1 MSSNSLIDRSWLF
14 FTLNITCQ
22 SFLRMPLSPGLFTR
36 IPLQILLIV
45 PFVIQTVGAVTI
57 VVYLSYRNGQKAV
70 NDVATQLRNDTS
82 DRIKQNLTYLLAI
95 PFQSFETYDAAL
107 SQNRIDLN
115 NGRDVEKFLWR
126 QLPAFPHVAA
136 TVFVTAAGEF
146 FGAERQDDGAIV
158 IRASEVENNHTV
170 TTYTA
175 SPEGERREITNAG
188 KPNFDPRKRPY
199 YNISVQQKKAVWG
212 TVYPHITGKALYIAA
227 AKPIYTKTG
236 DLLGVWMTN
245 LNLVMFGDFLS
256 KLKIGKTGQS
266 FILEHSGEMIATST
280 GEKPFQ
286 FYPDKVVQLPEQ
298 RVERLKVVNS
308 SNTITQKASQAL
320 LEQFHSFQKIQASH
334 QLKLAVDGKNYFVQ
348 VDPFRDGK
356 GIDWLVVVTIP
367 EEDFMNQINA
377 NTQTTI
383 LLCLTTLILAI
394 LLGILTARRIIRPVE
409 RITTASQQI
418 ALGNLNQQ
426 VEVSSIV
433 ELGKLA
439 KVFNGMTRQLKDSL
453 DALHLAKVELEA
465 RVEQRTG
472 ELREEKEKSEQLL
485 LNILPAEIADRL
497 MRTNESPAEHF
508 EEATILFADIVGF
521 TSISARI
528 EPLQLVAGLNQ
539 IFSAFDRLTEKYGL
553 EKIKTIGDAYMV
565 VGGLPVYR
573 PDHTEAI
580 ANMALDMQAYMQDVE
595 NIFGE
600 SLQVRIGINTGP
612 VIAGVIGIKKFI
624 YDLWGDAVNVASR
637 MESHGKPGYIQVT
650 EATYHKLQNKYLLE
664 PRGTIEV
671 KGRGEMMTY
680 WLLGQ
685 QG

>member
-1 MSSNSLIDRSWLF
+1 MLGKSR
-14 FTLNITCQ
+14 
-22 SFLRMPLSPGLFTR
+22 RPLSIGLFR
-36 IPLQILLIV
+36 KIPLQIMLIV
-45 PFVIQTVGAVTI
+45 PFVVQTVGAVA
-57 VVYLSYRNGQKAV
+57 VVGYLSYRNGQKAV
-70 NDVATQLRNDTS
+70 NDVATQLRNDVS
-82 DRIKQNLTYLLAI
+82 DRIKQNLTYLVAI
-95 PFQSFETYDAAL
+95 PFQSFENYDAAL

-115 NGRDVEKFLWR
+115 NGRDVEKFLWG
-126 QLPAFPHVAA
+126 QLPAFPLVAA
-136 TVFVTAAGEF
+136 AAFVTPNQEF
-146 FGAERQDDGAIV
+146 FAGERQDDGTIV
-158 IRASEVENNHTV
+158 IRTSEVENNHTL

-175 SPEGERREITNAG
+175 SPEGERQEIINAG

-199 YNISVQQKKAVWG
+199 YKIPVQQKQAVWAKL
-212 TVYPHITGKALYIAA
+212 YPHITGKYLYIAA
-227 AKPIYTKTG
+227 GKPIYTKTG
-236 DLLGVWMTN
+236 DLQGVWMTS
-245 LNLVMFGDFLS
+245 LNMVMFGNFLS

-266 FILEHSGEMIATST
+266 FILERSGEMIATST

-286 FYPDKVVQLPEQ
+286 YYPDKVVQLPEQ
-298 RVERLKVVNS
+298 RIERLKVVDS
-308 SNTITQKASQAL
+308 SNAITQKASQAL
-320 LEQFHSFQKIQASH
+320 LEQFHDFQNIQASH
-334 QLKLAVDGKNYFVQ
+334 QLKFTVDGKNYFAQ
-348 VDPFRDGK
+348 VDPFRDSK

-367 EEDFMNQINA
+367 EADFMNQINA

-383 LLCLTTLILAI
+383 LLCLATLILAI
-394 LLGILTARRIIRPVE
+394 LLGILTARWIIRPVE
-409 RITTASQQI
+409 RITTASEAI
-418 ALGNLNQQ
+418 AGGNLNQQ

-439 KVFNGMTRQLKDSL
+439 NVFNGMTRQLKDSL
-453 DALHLAKVELEA
+453 DTIHLANEELEA

-472 ELREEKEKSEQLL
+472 ELRQEKERSEQLL

-528 EPLQLVAGLNQ
+528 EPMQLVAGLNQ
-539 IFSAFDRLTEKYGL
+539 IFSAFDQLTEKYGL

-565 VGGLPVYR
+565 VGGLPVSR
-573 PDHTEAI
+573 PDHSEAI

-595 NIFGE
+595 IIFGE
-600 SLQVRIGINTGP
+600 SLQIRIGINTGP

-650 EATYHKLQNKYLLE
+650 DATYLKLQNKYLLE

-680 WLLGQ
+680 WLLGRREEY
-685 QG
+685 

>member
-1 MSSNSLIDRSWLF
+1 M
-14 FTLNITCQ
+14 
-22 SFLRMPLSPGLFTR
+22 M
-36 IPLQILLIV
+36 LIV
-45 PFVIQTVGAVTI
+45 PFVFQTVGAVA
-57 VVYLSYRNGQKAV
+57 VVGYLSYRNGQKAV
-70 NDVATQLRNDTS
+70 NDVATQLRHDMS
-82 DRIKQNLTYLLAI
+82 DRIKQNLTYLVAI
-95 PFQSFETYDAAL
+95 PFQSFESYDTAL
-107 SQNRIDLN
+107 RQNRIDLN
-115 NGRDVEKFLWR
+115 NGRDVEKFLWG
-126 QLPAFPHVAA
+126 QLPAFPLVAA
-136 TVFVTAAGEF
+136 AAFVTPNQEF
-146 FGAERQDDGAIV
+146 FAGERQDDGTIV
-158 IRASEVENNHTV
+158 IRASEVENNHTL
-170 TTYTA
+170 TTYTT
-175 SPEGERREITNAG
+175 SPEGERREIINAG
-188 KPNFDPRKRPY
+188 KPNFDPRQRPY
-199 YNISVQQKKAVWG
+199 YKIPVQQKQAVWAKL
-212 TVYPHITGKALYIAA
+212 YPHITGKYLYIAA
-227 AKPIYTKTG
+227 GKPIYTQTG
-236 DLLGVWMTN
+236 DFQGVWMTS

-256 KLKIGKTGQS
+256 NLKIGKTGQS
-266 FILEHSGEMIATST
+266 FILERSGEMLATST

-286 FYPDKVVQLPEQ
+286 YYPDKVVELPEQ

-308 SNTITQKASQAL
+308 SNAITQKASQAL
-320 LEQFHSFQKIQASH
+320 LKQFRDFQNIQASH
-334 QLKLAVDGKNYFVQ
+334 QLKFTVSGKNYFVQ

-367 EEDFMNQINA
+367 EADFMNQINA

-383 LLCLTTLILAI
+383 LLCLATLILAI

-409 RITTASQQI
+409 RLTTASEAI
-418 ALGNLNQQ
+418 AGGNLNQQ

-439 KVFNGMTRQLKDSL
+439 NVFNGMTRQLKDSL
-453 DALHLAKVELEA
+453 DTIHLANEELEA

-472 ELREEKEKSEQLL
+472 ELRQEKEKSEQLL

-528 EPLQLVAGLNQ
+528 EPMQLVAGLNQ
-539 IFSAFDRLTEKYGL
+539 IFSAFDQLTEKYGL

-565 VGGLPVYR
+565 VGGLPVSR
-573 PDHTEAI
+573 PDHSEAI

-595 NIFGE
+595 IIFGE
-600 SLQVRIGINTGP
+600 SLQIRIGINTGP

-650 EATYHKLQNKYLLE
+650 DATYLKLQNKYLLE

-680 WLLGQ
+680 WLLGRRE
-685 QG
+685 GILATSNREVNNC

>member
-1 MSSNSLIDRSWLF
+1 MLDMNVEEVTMLGKS
-14 FTLNITCQ
+14 
-22 SFLRMPLSPGLFTR
+22 RMPLSPRLFR
-36 IPLQILLIV
+36 KIPLQILLII
-45 PFVIQTVGAVTI
+45 PFVVQTVGAVAI
-57 VVYLSYRNGQKAV
+57 VGYLSYRNGQKAV
-70 NDVATQLRNDTS
+70 NDVATQLRNETS
-82 DRIKQNLTYLLAI
+82 DRIKQNLNHLVAI
-95 PFQSFETYDAAL
+95 PFQAFENYDAAL
-107 SQNRIDLN
+107 SQKRIDLN
-115 NGRDVEKFLWR
+115 NGRDIEKFLWR
-126 QLPAFPHVAA
+126 QLPVFPLVAA
-136 TVFVTAAGEF
+136 TAFVTPNQELFAG
-146 FGAERQDDGAIV
+146 ERQDDGTIV
-158 IRASEVENNHTV
+158 IRASEVENNYSL

-199 YNISVQQKKAVWG
+199 YTIPVQQKRAFWG
-212 TVYPHITGKALYIAA
+212 KVYPHITGKALYIAA
-227 AKPIYTKTG
+227 GKPIYTKTG
-236 DLLGVWMTN
+236 DLLGVWVTN

-266 FILEHSGEMIATST
+266 FILERSGEMIATST
-280 GEKPFQ
+280 KEKPFEY
-286 FYPDKVVQLPEQ
+286 YPEKVVQLPEQ

-308 SNTITQKASQAL
+308 SNVITQKASQAL
-320 LEQFHSFQKIQASH
+320 LKQFQDFQNIQTSY
-334 QLKLAVDGKNYFVQ
+334 QLKFAVDGKNYFVQ
-348 VDPFRDGK
+348 VDPFRDSK

-383 LLCLTTLILAI
+383 LLCLATLILAI

-409 RITTASQQI
+409 RLTTASEAI
-418 ALGNLNQQ
+418 ASGNLNQQ

-439 KVFNGMTRQLKDSL
+439 NVFNGMTRQLKDSL
-453 DALHLAKVELEA
+453 ENLHLANEELEA

-472 ELREEKEKSEQLL
+472 ELRQEKERSQQLL

-528 EPLQLVAGLNQ
+528 EPLQLVAGLNK
-539 IFSAFDRLTEKYGL
+539 IFSAFDRLTEKHGL

-565 VGGLPVYR
+565 VGGLPVSR
-573 PDHTEAI
+573 PDHCEAI
-580 ANMALDMQAYMQDVE
+580 ANMALDMQTYMQDVE

-600 SLQVRIGINTGP
+600 SLQIRIGINTGS

-664 PRGTIEV
+664 PRGTIDV
-671 KGRGEMMTY
+671 KGRGKMMTY
-680 WLLGQ
+680 WLLGLR
-685 QG
+685 G

>member
-1 MSSNSLIDRSWLF
+1 MLGKS
-14 FTLNITCQ
+14 
-22 SFLRMPLSPGLFTR
+22 RMPLSPGLFR
-36 IPLQILLIV
+36 KIPLQIMLIV
-45 PFVIQTVGAVTI
+45 PFVVQTVGAVA
-57 VVYLSYRNGQKAV
+57 VVGYLSYRNGQKAV
-70 NDVATQLRNDTS
+70 NDVATQLQNDIS
-82 DRIKQNLTYLLAI
+82 DRIKENLTYLVAI
-95 PFQSFETYDAAL
+95 PFQSFESYDATL

-136 TVFVTAAGEF
+136 TVFVTANQEL

-158 IRASEVENNHTV
+158 IRASDVENNHTL
-170 TTYTA
+170 TTYTT

-188 KPNFDPRKRPY
+188 KPNWDPRKRPY
-199 YNISVQQKKAVWG
+199 YKIPVQKKQAFWG
-212 TVYPHITGKALYIAA
+212 TVYPHITGEFLYIAA
-227 AKPIYTKTG
+227 GKPIYTKTG
-236 DLLGVWMTN
+236 DLQGVWMTS

-266 FILEHSGEMIATST
+266 FILERSGEMIATST
-280 GEKPFQ
+280 KEKPFQ
-286 FYPDKVVQLPEQ
+286 NYPEKVVQLPEQ

-308 SNTITQKASQAL
+308 SNAITQKASQAL
-320 LEQFHSFQKIQASH
+320 LEQFHDFQNIQASH
-334 QLKLAVDGKNYFVQ
+334 QLKFTVDGKNYFVQ
-348 VDPFRDGK
+348 VDPFRDSK

-367 EEDFMNQINA
+367 EADFMNQINA

-383 LLCLTTLILAI
+383 LLCLATLILAI
-394 LLGILTARRIIRPVE
+394 LLGILTARWIIRPVE
-409 RITTASQQI
+409 RLTTASEAI
-418 ALGNLNQQ
+418 AGGNLNQQ
-426 VEVSSIV
+426 VEVSSII

-439 KVFNGMTRQLKDSL
+439 NVFNGMTRQLKDSL
-453 DALHLAKVELEA
+453 DALHLANEELEA

-472 ELREEKEKSEQLL
+472 ELRQEKEKSEQLL

-497 MRTNESPAEHF
+497 MRTNKSPAEHF

-539 IFSAFDRLTEKYGL
+539 IFSAFDQLTEKYGL

-565 VGGLPVYR
+565 VGGLPASR
-573 PDHTEAI
+573 PDHCEAI

-595 NIFGE
+595 NIFEE
-600 SLQVRIGINTGP
+600 SLQIRIGINTGP

-650 EATYHKLQNKYLLE
+650 DATYLKLQNKYLLE

-680 WLLGQ
+680 WLLGRR
-685 QG
+685 G

>member
-1 MSSNSLIDRSWLF
+1 MLREVTMLV
-14 FTLNITCQ
+14 Q
-22 SFLRMPLSPGLFTR
+22 SRMPLSLGLFR
-36 IPLQILLIV
+36 KIPLQILLII
-45 PFVIQTVGAVTI
+45 PFVVQTVGAVAI
-57 VVYLSYRNGQKAV
+57 VGYLSYRNGQKAV
-70 NDVATQLRNDTS
+70 NDVATQLRNETS
-82 DRIKQNLTYLLAI
+82 DRIKQNLTDLVAI
-95 PFQSFETYDAAL
+95 PFQSFESYDAAL

-126 QLPAFPHVAA
+126 QLPAFPHIAA
-136 TVFVTAAGEF
+136 TTFVTVNQES

-158 IRASEVENNHTV
+158 IRTSEVENNHTM

-175 SPEGERREITNAG
+175 SPQGERREITNAG

-199 YNISVQQKKAVWG
+199 YKIPVQKKQAVWG

-227 AKPIYTKTG
+227 GKPIYTKTG
-236 DLLGVWMTN
+236 DLQGVWMTN

-266 FILEHSGEMIATST
+266 FILERSGEMIATST
-280 GEKPFQ
+280 GEKPLRY
-286 FYPDKVVQLPEQ
+286 YPDKVVQLPEQ
-298 RVERLKVVNS
+298 RVERLKVINS
-308 SNTITQKASQAL
+308 SNLITQKASQAM
-320 LEQFHSFQKIQASH
+320 LEKFQDFKNIQTSH
-334 QLKLAVDGKNYFVQ
+334 QLQFAVNNKNYFVQ
-348 VDPFRDGK
+348 VEPFRDSK

-367 EEDFMNQINA
+367 EADFMDQINA

-383 LLCLTTLILAI
+383 LLCLATLILAI
-394 LLGILTARRIIRPVE
+394 LLGILTSRRILRPVE
-409 RITTASQQI
+409 RLTTASEAI
-418 ALGNLNQQ
+418 ANGNLNQQ
-426 VEVSSIV
+426 VKVSYIV
-433 ELGKLA
+433 ELGNLA
-439 KVFNGMTRQLKDSL
+439 NVFNCMTKQLKDSL
-453 DALHLAKVELEA
+453 DALCLANEELEA

-472 ELREEKEKSEQLL
+472 ELRQEKEKSELLL
-485 LNILPAEIADRL
+485 LNILPAEIAYRL
-497 MRTNESPAEHF
+497 MIANESPAEHF

-539 IFSAFDRLTEKYGL
+539 IFSAFDRLTEKHGL

-565 VGGLPVYR
+565 VGGLPVPR
-573 PDHTEAI
+573 PDHCEAI
-580 ANMALDMQAYMQDVE
+580 ANMALDMQTYMQEMD

-650 EATYHKLQNKYLLE
+650 EATYHKLQHKYLLK

-671 KGRGEMMTY
+671 KGKGEMMTY
-680 WLLGQ
+680 WLMGR

>member
-1 MSSNSLIDRSWLF
+1 M
-14 FTLNITCQ
+14 
-22 SFLRMPLSPGLFTR
+22 
-36 IPLQILLIV
+36 LIV
-45 PFVIQTVGAVTI
+45 PFVVQTVGAVA
-57 VVYLSYRNGQKAV
+57 VVGYLSYRNGQKAV
-70 NDVATQLRNDTS
+70 NDVATQLQNDIS
-82 DRIKQNLTYLLAI
+82 NRIKENLTYLVAI
-95 PFQSFETYDAAL
+95 PFQSFESYNATL

-126 QLPAFPHVAA
+126 QLPTFPLVGA
-136 TVFVTAAGEF
+136 TAFVTANQES

-158 IRASEVENNHTV
+158 IRTSEEENNYTL

-199 YNISVQQKKAVWG
+199 YKIPVQQKKAVWG

-227 AKPIYTKTG
+227 GKPIYTKTG
-236 DLLGVWMTN
+236 YLQGVWITN
-245 LNLVMFGDFLS
+245 LNLVMFGNFLS

-266 FILEHSGEMIATST
+266 FILERSGEMIATST

-286 FYPDKVVQLPEQ
+286 YYPDKVVQLPEQ
-298 RVERLKVVNS
+298 RVERLKVVDS
-308 SNTITQKASQAL
+308 SNAITQKTSQAML
-320 LEQFHSFQKIQASH
+320 SQFHNFQNIQASH
-334 QLKLAVDGKNYFVQ
+334 QLKFAVDGKNYFVQ

-367 EEDFMNQINA
+367 EADFMNQINA

-383 LLCLTTLILAI
+383 LLCLATLILAI
-394 LLGILTARRIIRPVE
+394 LLGILTARWIIRPLE
-409 RITTASQQI
+409 RITTASEAI
-418 ALGNLNQQ
+418 AKGNLNQQ

-439 KVFNGMTRQLKDSL
+439 NVFNGMTRQLKDSL
-453 DALHLAKVELEA
+453 DALYLANEELEA

-472 ELREEKEKSEQLL
+472 ELRQEKERSEQLL

-521 TSISARI
+521 TNISARI

-539 IFSAFDRLTEKYGL
+539 IFSAFDRLTEKHGL

-565 VGGLPVYR
+565 VGGLPVSR
-573 PDHTEAI
+573 PDHCEAI
-580 ANMALDMQAYMQDVE
+580 ANMALDMQAYMQEVE

-612 VIAGVIGIKKFI
+612 VIAGVIGLKKFI

-650 EATYHKLQNKYLLE
+650 NATYLKLQNKYLLE

-680 WLLGQ
+680 WLLARRG
-685 QG
+685 GILATSTREVNNC

>member
-1 MSSNSLIDRSWLF
+1 MSGEVTMLGKS
-14 FTLNITCQ
+14 
-22 SFLRMPLSPGLFTR
+22 RMPLSPGLFR
-36 IPLQILLIV
+36 KIPLQIMLII
-45 PFVIQTVGAVTI
+45 PFVVQTVGAVA
-57 VVYLSYRNGQKAV
+57 VVGYLSYRNGQKAV
-70 NDVATQLRNDTS
+70 NDVATQLRNETS
-82 DRIKQNLTYLLAI
+82 DRIKQNLTYLVAI
-95 PFQSFETYDAAL
+95 PFQCFESYDATL

-115 NGRDVEKFLWR
+115 NGRDVEKYLWR
-126 QLPAFPHVAA
+126 QLPAFPLVAA
-136 TVFVTAAGEF
+136 TAFVTANQEF
-146 FGAERQDDGAIV
+146 FAAERQDDGVLV
-158 IRASEVENNHTV
+158 IRASEVENNHTL
-170 TTYTA
+170 TTYTT

-188 KPNFDPRKRPY
+188 KPNWDPRKRPY
-199 YNISVQQKKAVWG
+199 YKIPVQKKRAFWG
-212 TVYPHITGKALYIAA
+212 TVYPHITGEFLYIAA
-227 AKPIYTKTG
+227 GKPIYAKTG
-236 DLLGVWMTN
+236 DLQGVWMTS

-266 FILEHSGEMIATST
+266 FILERSGKMIATST
-280 GEKPFQ
+280 KEKPFQ
-286 FYPDKVVQLPEQ
+286 NYPEKVVQLPEQ
-298 RVERLKVVNS
+298 RVERLTVVNS
-308 SNTITQKASQAL
+308 SNAITQKASQAL
-320 LEQFHSFQKIQASH
+320 LEQFHDFQNIQASH
-334 QLKLAVDGKNYFVQ
+334 QLKFTVDGKNYFVQ
-348 VDPFRDGK
+348 VDPFRDSK

-367 EEDFMNQINA
+367 EADFMNQINA

-383 LLCLTTLILAI
+383 LLCLATLILAI

-409 RITTASQQI
+409 RITTASEAI
-418 ALGNLNQQ
+418 AGGNLNQQ

-439 KVFNGMTRQLKDSL
+439 NVFNDMTRQLKDSL
-453 DALHLAKVELEA
+453 DALHLANEELEA

-472 ELREEKEKSEQLL
+472 ELRQEKEKSEQLL

-528 EPLQLVAGLNQ
+528 EPMQLVAGLNQ
-539 IFSAFDRLTEKYGL
+539 IFSAFDQLTEKYGL

-565 VGGLPVYR
+565 VGGLPASR
-573 PDHTEAI
+573 PDHCEAI
-580 ANMALDMQAYMQDVE
+580 ANMALDMHAYMQNVQ

-600 SLQVRIGINTGP
+600 SLQIRIGINTGP

-624 YDLWGDAVNVASR
+624 YDLWGDAVNIASR

-650 EATYHKLQNKYLLE
+650 DATYLKLQNKYLLE

-680 WLLGQ
+680 WLLGRRE
-685 QG
+685 GILATSTGEVNNC

>member
-1 MSSNSLIDRSWLF
+1 
-14 FTLNITCQ
+14 
-22 SFLRMPLSPGLFTR
+22 MPLSPGLFR
-36 IPLQILLIV
+36 KIPLQIMLIV
-45 PFVIQTVGAVTI
+45 PFVVQTVGAVA
-57 VVYLSYRNGQKAV
+57 VVGYLSYRNGQKAV
-70 NDVATQLRNDTS
+70 NDVATQLRNDVS
-82 DRIKQNLTYLLAI
+82 DRINQNLTYLLAI
-95 PFQSFETYDAAL
+95 PFQSFENYDAAL

-115 NGRDVEKFLWR
+115 NGRDVEKFLWG
-126 QLPAFPHVAA
+126 QLPAFPLVAA
-136 TVFVTAAGEF
+136 AAFVTPNQEF
-146 FGAERQDDGAIV
+146 FAGERQDDGAIV
-158 IRASEVENNHTV
+158 IRASEVENNHTL

-175 SPEGERREITNAG
+175 SPEGERREIINAG
-188 KPNFDPRKRPY
+188 NPNFDPRNRPY
-199 YNISVQQKKAVWG
+199 YKIPVQQKQAVWAKL
-212 TVYPHITGKALYIAA
+212 YPHITGKYLYIAA
-227 AKPIYTKTG
+227 GKPIYTKTG
-236 DLLGVWMTN
+236 DIQGVWMTS

-266 FILEHSGEMIATST
+266 FILERSGEMIATST

-286 FYPDKVVQLPEQ
+286 YYPDKVVQLPEQ
-298 RVERLKVVNS
+298 RVQRLKVVNS
-308 SNTITQKASQAL
+308 SNAITQKASQAL
-320 LEQFHSFQKIQASH
+320 LEQFQDFQKIQASH
-334 QLKLAVDGKNYFVQ
+334 QLKFTIAGKNYFVQ
-348 VDPFRDGK
+348 VDPFRDSK

-367 EEDFMNQINA
+367 EADFMNQINA

-383 LLCLTTLILAI
+383 LLCLATLILAI
-394 LLGILTARRIIRPVE
+394 LLGILTARRIIHPVE
-409 RITTASQQI
+409 RITTASEAI
-418 ALGNLNQQ
+418 AGGNLNQQ

-439 KVFNGMTRQLKDSL
+439 NVFNGMTRQLKDSL
-453 DALHLAKVELEA
+453 DAIHLANEELEA

-472 ELREEKEKSEQLL
+472 ELRLEKEKSEQLL

-521 TSISARI
+521 TTISARI
-528 EPLQLVAGLNQ
+528 EPMQLVAGLNQ
-539 IFSAFDRLTEKYGL
+539 IFSTFDQLTEKYGL

-565 VGGLPVYR
+565 VGGLPVSR
-573 PDHTEAI
+573 PDHADAI
-580 ANMALDMQAYMQDVE
+580 ANMALDMQAYMQEVE

-600 SLQVRIGINTGP
+600 SLQIRIGINTGP

-650 EATYHKLQNKYLLE
+650 DATYLKLQNKYLLE

-680 WLLGQ
+680 WLLGRR
-685 QG
+685 GGILATTTR

>member
-1 MSSNSLIDRSWLF
+1 M
-14 FTLNITCQ
+14 
-22 SFLRMPLSPGLFTR
+22 
-36 IPLQILLIV
+36 LIV
-45 PFVIQTVGAVTI
+45 PFVVQTVGAVA
-57 VVYLSYRNGQKAV
+57 VVGYLSYRNGQKAV
-70 NDVATQLRNDTS
+70 NDVATQLRNDIS
-82 DRIKQNLTYLLAI
+82 DRIKQNLTYLVAI
-95 PFQSFETYDAAL
+95 PFQSFENYDAAL

-115 NGRDVEKFLWR
+115 NGRDVEKFLWG
-126 QLPAFPHVAA
+126 QLPAFPLVAA
-136 TVFVTAAGEF
+136 AAFVTPNQEF
-146 FGAERQDDGAIV
+146 FAGERQDDGTIV
-158 IRASEVENNHTV
+158 IRTSEVENNHTL

-175 SPEGERREITNAG
+175 SPEGERREIINAG

-199 YNISVQQKKAVWG
+199 YKIPVQQKQAVWAKL
-212 TVYPHITGKALYIAA
+212 YPHITGKYLYIAA
-227 AKPIYTKTG
+227 GKPIYTKTG
-236 DLLGVWMTN
+236 SLQGVWMTS
-245 LNLVMFGDFLS
+245 LNMVMFGNFLS

-266 FILEHSGEMIATST
+266 FILERSGEMIATST

-286 FYPDKVVQLPEQ
+286 YYPDKVVQLPEQ
-298 RVERLKVVNS
+298 RIERLKVVNS
-308 SNTITQKASQAL
+308 SNAITQKASQAL
-320 LEQFHSFQKIQASH
+320 LEQFRDFQNIQASH
-334 QLKLAVDGKNYFVQ
+334 QLKFTVDGKNYFAQ
-348 VDPFRDGK
+348 VDPFRDSK

-367 EEDFMNQINA
+367 EADFMNQINA

-383 LLCLTTLILAI
+383 LLCLATLILAI
-394 LLGILTARRIIRPVE
+394 LLGILTARWIIRPVE
-409 RITTASQQI
+409 RITTASEAI
-418 ALGNLNQQ
+418 AGGNLNQQ

-439 KVFNGMTRQLKDSL
+439 NVFNGMTRQLKDSL
-453 DALHLAKVELEA
+453 DTIHLANEELEA

-472 ELREEKEKSEQLL
+472 ELRQEKERSEQLL

-528 EPLQLVAGLNQ
+528 EPMQLVAGLNQ
-539 IFSAFDRLTEKYGL
+539 IFSAFDQLTEKHGL

-565 VGGLPVYR
+565 VGGLPVSR
-573 PDHTEAI
+573 PDHCEAI

-600 SLQVRIGINTGP
+600 SLQIRIGINTGP

-650 EATYHKLQNKYLLE
+650 DATYLKLQNKYLLE
-664 PRGTIEV
+664 LRGTIEV

-680 WLLGQ
+680 WLLGRREEY
-685 QG
+685 

>member
-1 MSSNSLIDRSWLF
+1 MSGEVTMLGKS
-14 FTLNITCQ
+14 
-22 SFLRMPLSPGLFTR
+22 RMPLSPGLFR
-36 IPLQILLIV
+36 KIPLQILLII
-45 PFVIQTVGAVTI
+45 PFVVQTVGAVA
-57 VVYLSYRNGQKAV
+57 VVGYLSYRNGQKAV
-70 NDVATQLRNDTS
+70 NDVATQLRNETS
-82 DRIKQNLTYLLAI
+82 DRINQNLTYLLAI
-95 PFQSFETYDAAL
+95 PFQCFENYDAAL

-115 NGRDVEKFLWR
+115 NGRDVEKFLWG
-126 QLPAFPHVAA
+126 QLPAFPLVAA
-136 TVFVTAAGEF
+136 AAFVSPNQEF
-146 FGAERQDDGAIV
+146 FAGERQDNGAIV
-158 IRASEVENNHTV
+158 IRASEVENNHTL

-199 YNISVQQKKAVWG
+199 YKIPVQQKQAVWAKL
-212 TVYPHITGKALYIAA
+212 YPHITGKYLYIAA
-227 AKPIYTKTG
+227 GKPIYTKTG
-236 DLLGVWMTN
+236 NFQGVWMTS

-266 FILEHSGEMIATST
+266 FILERSGEMIATST

-286 FYPDKVVQLPEQ
+286 YYPDKVVQLPEQ
-298 RVERLKVVNS
+298 RIERLKVVNS
-308 SNTITQKASQAL
+308 SNALTQKASQAL
-320 LEQFHSFQKIQASH
+320 LEQFNDFQNIYAPH
-334 QLKLAVDGKNYFVQ
+334 QLKFTVDGKNYFVR
-348 VDPFRDGK
+348 VDPFRDDK

-367 EEDFMNQINA
+367 EEDFMSQINA

-383 LLCLTTLILAI
+383 LLCLATLILAI

-409 RITTASQQI
+409 RITTASEAI

-439 KVFNGMTRQLKDSL
+439 NVFNGMTRQLKDSL
-453 DALHLAKVELEA
+453 DALHLANEELEA

-472 ELREEKEKSEQLL
+472 ELRQEKERSEQLL

-528 EPLQLVAGLNQ
+528 EPMQLVAGLNQ
-539 IFSAFDRLTEKYGL
+539 IFSAFDQLTEKYGL

-565 VGGLPVYR
+565 VGGLPASR
-573 PDHTEAI
+573 PDHCEAI
-580 ANMALDMQAYMQDVE
+580 ANMALDMKAYMQDVE

-600 SLQVRIGINTGP
+600 PLQIRIGINTGP

-650 EATYHKLQNKYLLE
+650 DATYHKLQNKYLLE
-664 PRGTIEV
+664 LRGTIEV
-671 KGRGEMMTY
+671 KGRGEMVTY
-680 WLLGQ
+680 WLLGRR
-685 QG
+685 GEILATSTR

>member
-1 MSSNSLIDRSWLF
+1 MSGEVTMLGKS
-14 FTLNITCQ
+14 
-22 SFLRMPLSPGLFTR
+22 RMPLSPGLFR
-36 IPLQILLIV
+36 KIPLQILLII
-45 PFVIQTVGAVTI
+45 PFVVQTVGAVA
-57 VVYLSYRNGQKAV
+57 VVGYLSYRNGQKAV
-70 NDVATQLRNDTS
+70 NDVATQLRNETS
-82 DRIKQNLTYLLAI
+82 DRINQNLTYLLAI
-95 PFQSFETYDAAL
+95 PFQSFENYDAAL

-115 NGRDVEKFLWR
+115 NGRDVEKFLWG
-126 QLPAFPHVAA
+126 QLPAFPLVAA
-136 TVFVTAAGEF
+136 AAFVSPNQEF
-146 FGAERQDDGAIV
+146 FAGERQDNGAIV
-158 IRASEVENNHTV
+158 IRASEVENNHTL

-199 YNISVQQKKAVWG
+199 YKIPVQQKQAVWAKL
-212 TVYPHITGKALYIAA
+212 YPHITGKYLYIAA
-227 AKPIYTKTG
+227 GKPIYTKTG
-236 DLLGVWMTN
+236 DLQGVWMTS

-256 KLKIGKTGQS
+256 QLKIGKTGQS
-266 FILEHSGEMIATST
+266 FILERSGEMIATST

-286 FYPDKVVQLPEQ
+286 YYPDKVVQLPEQ
-298 RVERLKVVNS
+298 RVERLKVVDS
-308 SNTITQKASQAL
+308 SNVITQKASQAL
-320 LEQFHSFQKIQASH
+320 LEQFQDFQNIYAPH
-334 QLKLAVDGKNYFVQ
+334 QLKFAVDGKNYFAR
-348 VDPFRDGK
+348 VDPFRDSK

-367 EEDFMNQINA
+367 EADFMNQINA

-383 LLCLTTLILAI
+383 LLCLATLILAI

-409 RITTASQQI
+409 RITIASEAI
-418 ALGNLNQQ
+418 AGGNLNQQ

-439 KVFNGMTRQLKDSL
+439 NVFNGMTRQLKDSL
-453 DALHLAKVELEA
+453 DALHLANEELEA

-472 ELREEKEKSEQLL
+472 ELRQEKEKSEQLL

-539 IFSAFDRLTEKYGL
+539 IFSAFDQLTEKYGL

-565 VGGLPVYR
+565 VGGLPASR
-573 PDHTEAI
+573 PDHCEAI
-580 ANMALDMQAYMQDVE
+580 ANMALDMRAYMQDVK

-600 SLQVRIGINTGP
+600 SLEIRIGINTGP

-624 YDLWGDAVNVASR
+624 YDLWGDAVNIASR

-650 EATYHKLQNKYLLE
+650 HATYLKLQNKYLLE

-680 WLLGQ
+680 WLLGRR
-685 QG
+685 GGILTTSTLEVNNC

>member
-1 MSSNSLIDRSWLF
+1 M
-14 FTLNITCQ
+14 
-22 SFLRMPLSPGLFTR
+22 
-36 IPLQILLIV
+36 LIV
-45 PFVIQTVGAVTI
+45 PFVVQTVGAVA
-57 VVYLSYRNGQKAV
+57 VVGYLSYRNGQKAV
-70 NDVATQLRNDTS
+70 NDVATQLQNDIS
-82 DRIKQNLTYLLAI
+82 DRIKENLTYLVAI
-95 PFQSFETYDAAL
+95 PFQTFESYDATL

-115 NGRDVEKFLWR
+115 NGRDVEKFLWK

-136 TVFVTAAGEF
+136 TVFVSANQEF
-146 FGAERQDDGAIV
+146 FGAERQDDGTIV
-158 IRASEVENNHTV
+158 IRASEVENNHTLS
-170 TTYTA
+170 TYTT

-188 KPNFDPRKRPY
+188 KPNWDPRKRPY
-199 YNISVQQKKAVWG
+199 YKIPVQKKQAFWG
-212 TVYPHITGKALYIAA
+212 TVYPHITGEFLYIAA
-227 AKPIYTKTG
+227 GKPIYTKTG
-236 DLLGVWMTN
+236 NLQGVWMTS

-266 FILEHSGEMIATST
+266 FILERSGEMIATST
-280 GEKPFQ
+280 KEKPFQ
-286 FYPDKVVQLPEQ
+286 NYPEKVVQLPEQ

-308 SNTITQKASQAL
+308 SNAITQKASQAL
-320 LEQFHSFQKIQASH
+320 LEQFHDFQNIQASH
-334 QLKLAVDGKNYFVQ
+334 QLKFTADGKNYFVQ
-348 VDPFRDGK
+348 VDPFRDSK

-367 EEDFMNQINA
+367 EADFMNQINA

-383 LLCLTTLILAI
+383 LLCLATLILAI
-394 LLGILTARRIIRPVE
+394 LLGILTARWIIRPVE
-409 RITTASQQI
+409 RLTTASEAI
-418 ALGNLNQQ
+418 AGGNLNQQ
-426 VEVSSIV
+426 VEVSSII
-433 ELGKLA
+433 ELGQLA
-439 KVFNGMTRQLKDSL
+439 NVFNGMTRQLKDSL
-453 DALHLAKVELEA
+453 DALHLANEELEA

-472 ELREEKEKSEQLL
+472 ELRQEKEKSEQLL

-539 IFSAFDRLTEKYGL
+539 IFSAFDQLTEKYGL

-565 VGGLPVYR
+565 VGGLPASR
-573 PDHTEAI
+573 PDHCEAI

-595 NIFGE
+595 NIFEE
-600 SLQVRIGINTGP
+600 SLQIRIGINTGP

-650 EATYHKLQNKYLLE
+650 EATYLKLQNKYLLE

-680 WLLGQ
+680 WLLGRR
-685 QG
+685 G

>member
-1 MSSNSLIDRSWLF
+1 
-14 FTLNITCQ
+14 
-22 SFLRMPLSPGLFTR
+22 
-36 IPLQILLIV
+36 
-45 PFVIQTVGAVTI
+45 
-57 VVYLSYRNGQKAV
+57 
-70 NDVATQLRNDTS
+70 
-82 DRIKQNLTYLLAI
+82 
-95 PFQSFETYDAAL
+95 
-107 SQNRIDLN
+107 
-115 NGRDVEKFLWR
+115 
-126 QLPAFPHVAA
+126 
-136 TVFVTAAGEF
+136 
-146 FGAERQDDGAIV
+146 
-158 IRASEVENNHTV
+158 
-170 TTYTA
+170 
-175 SPEGERREITNAG
+175 
-188 KPNFDPRKRPY
+188 
-199 YNISVQQKKAVWG
+199 
-212 TVYPHITGKALYIAA
+212 
-227 AKPIYTKTG
+227 
-236 DLLGVWMTN
+236 MTN

-266 FILEHSGEMIATST
+266 FILERSGEMIATST

-286 FYPDKVVQLPEQ
+286 YYPDKVVQLPEQ
-298 RVERLKVVNS
+298 RIERLNVVNS
-308 SNTITQKASQAL
+308 GNAITQKASQAL
-320 LEQFHSFQKIQASH
+320 LEQFDDFQNIQASH
-334 QLKLAVDGKNYFVQ
+334 QLKFTVAGKNYFVK
-348 VDPFRDGK
+348 VDPFQDSK

-367 EEDFMNQINA
+367 EADFMNQINA

-383 LLCLTTLILAI
+383 LLCLATLILAV

-409 RITTASQQI
+409 RIATASEAI
-418 ALGNLNQQ
+418 AKGNLNQQ

-439 KVFNGMTRQLKDSL
+439 NVFNGMIRQLKDSL
-453 DALHLAKVELEA
+453 DAIHLANEELEA

-472 ELREEKEKSEQLL
+472 ELRQEKEKSEQLL

-497 MRTNESPAEHF
+497 MRTNKSPAEHF

-539 IFSAFDRLTEKYGL
+539 IFSAFDQLTEKYGL

-565 VGGLPVYR
+565 VGGLPASR
-573 PDHTEAI
+573 PDHCEAI

-595 NIFGE
+595 NIFEE
-600 SLQVRIGINTGP
+600 SLQIRIGINTGP

-650 EATYHKLQNKYLLE
+650 DATYLKLQNKYLLE

-680 WLLGQ
+680 WLLGRR
-685 QG
+685 G

>member
-1 MSSNSLIDRSWLF
+1 MLDMNVEEVTMLGKS
-14 FTLNITCQ
+14 
-22 SFLRMPLSPGLFTR
+22 RMPLSPRLFR
-36 IPLQILLIV
+36 KIPLQILLII
-45 PFVIQTVGAVTI
+45 PFVVQTVGAVAI
-57 VVYLSYRNGQKAV
+57 VGYLSYRNGQKAV
-70 NDVATQLRNDTS
+70 NDVATQLRNETS
-82 DRIKQNLTYLLAI
+82 DRIKQNLNHLVAI
-95 PFQSFETYDAAL
+95 PFQAFENYDAAL
-107 SQNRIDLN
+107 SQKRIDLN
-115 NGRDVEKFLWR
+115 NGRDIEKFLWR
-126 QLPAFPHVAA
+126 QLPVFPLVAA
-136 TVFVTAAGEF
+136 TAFVTPNQELFAG
-146 FGAERQDDGAIV
+146 ERQDDGTIV
-158 IRASEVENNHTV
+158 IRASEVENNYSL

-199 YNISVQQKKAVWG
+199 YTIPVQQKRAFWG
-212 TVYPHITGKALYIAA
+212 KVYPHITGKALYIAA
-227 AKPIYTKTG
+227 GKPIYTKTG
-236 DLLGVWMTN
+236 DLLGVWVTN

-266 FILEHSGEMIATST
+266 FILERSGEMIATST
-280 GEKPFQ
+280 KEKPFEY
-286 FYPDKVVQLPEQ
+286 YPEKVVQLPEQ

-308 SNTITQKASQAL
+308 SNVITQKASQAL
-320 LEQFHSFQKIQASH
+320 LKQFQDFQNIQTSY
-334 QLKLAVDGKNYFVQ
+334 QLKFAVDGKNYFVQ
-348 VDPFRDGK
+348 VDPFRDSK

-383 LLCLTTLILAI
+383 LLCLATLILAI
-394 LLGILTARRIIRPVE
+394 LLGILTARRIISPVE
-409 RITTASQQI
+409 RLTTASEAI
-418 ALGNLNQQ
+418 ASGNLNQQ

-439 KVFNGMTRQLKDSL
+439 NVFNGMTRQLKDSL
-453 DALHLAKVELEA
+453 ENLHLANEELEA

-472 ELREEKEKSEQLL
+472 ELRQEKERSQQLL

-528 EPLQLVAGLNQ
+528 EPLQLVAGLNK
-539 IFSAFDRLTEKYGL
+539 IFSAFDRLTEKHGL

-565 VGGLPVYR
+565 VGGLPVSR
-573 PDHTEAI
+573 PDHCEAI
-580 ANMALDMQAYMQDVE
+580 ANMALDMQTYMQDVE

-600 SLQVRIGINTGP
+600 SLQIRIGINTGS

-664 PRGTIEV
+664 PRGTIDV
-671 KGRGEMMTY
+671 KGRGKMMTY
-680 WLLGQ
+680 WLLGLR
-685 QG
+685 G

>member
-1 MSSNSLIDRSWLF
+1 
-14 FTLNITCQ
+14 
-22 SFLRMPLSPGLFTR
+22 MPLSPGLFR
-36 IPLQILLIV
+36 KIPLQIMLIV
-45 PFVIQTVGAVTI
+45 PFVVQTVGAVA
-57 VVYLSYRNGQKAV
+57 VVGYLSYRNGQKAV
-70 NDVATQLRNDTS
+70 NDVATQLRNETS
-82 DRIKQNLTYLLAI
+82 DRINQNLTYLLAI
-95 PFQSFETYDAAL
+95 PFQSFENYDAAL

-115 NGRDVEKFLWR
+115 NGRDVEKFLWG
-126 QLPAFPHVAA
+126 QLPAFPLVAA
-136 TVFVTAAGEF
+136 AAFVSPNQEF
-146 FGAERQDDGAIV
+146 FAGERQDDGAIV
-158 IRASEVENNHTV
+158 IRTSEVENNHTL

-175 SPEGERREITNAG
+175 SPQGERREIINAG

-199 YNISVQQKKAVWG
+199 YKIPVQQKQAVWAKL
-212 TVYPHITGKALYIAA
+212 YPHITGKYLYIAA
-227 AKPIYTKTG
+227 GKPIYTKTG
-236 DLLGVWMTN
+236 DIQGVWMTS

-266 FILEHSGEMIATST
+266 FILERSGEMIATST

-286 FYPDKVVQLPEQ
+286 YYPDKVVQLPEQ
-298 RVERLKVVNS
+298 RIERLKVVNS
-308 SNTITQKASQAL
+308 SNAITQKASQAL
-320 LEQFHSFQKIQASH
+320 LEQFRDFQNIQASH
-334 QLKLAVDGKNYFVQ
+334 QLKFTVDGKNYFVQ
-348 VDPFRDGK
+348 VDPFRDSK

-367 EEDFMNQINA
+367 EADFMEQINA

-383 LLCLTTLILAI
+383 LLCLATLILAI

-409 RITTASQQI
+409 RITTASEAI
-418 ALGNLNQQ
+418 AGGNLNQQ

-439 KVFNGMTRQLKDSL
+439 NVFNDMTKQLKDSL
-453 DALHLAKVELEA
+453 DALHLANEELEA

-472 ELREEKEKSEQLL
+472 ELRQEKERSDQLL

-521 TSISARI
+521 TTISARI
-528 EPLQLVAGLNQ
+528 EPMQLVAGLNQ
-539 IFSAFDRLTEKYGL
+539 IFSAFDQLTEKYGL

-565 VGGLPVYR
+565 VGGLPVSR
-573 PDHTEAI
+573 SDHAEAI
-580 ANMALDMQAYMQDVE
+580 ANMALDMHAYMQDVQ

-600 SLQVRIGINTGP
+600 SLQIRIGINTGP

-624 YDLWGDAVNVASR
+624 YDLWGDAVNIASR

-650 EATYHKLQNKYLLE
+650 DATYLKLQNKYLLE

-680 WLLGQ
+680 WLLGRR
-685 QG
+685 GGILATSSRSVNNC

>member
-1 MSSNSLIDRSWLF
+1 M
-14 FTLNITCQ
+14 
-22 SFLRMPLSPGLFTR
+22 
-36 IPLQILLIV
+36 LIV
-45 PFVIQTVGAVTI
+45 PFVVQTVGAVA
-57 VVYLSYRNGQKAV
+57 VVGYLSYRNGQKAV
-70 NDVATQLRNDTS
+70 NDVATQLRNDIS
-82 DRIKQNLTYLLAI
+82 DRIKENLTYLVAI
-95 PFQSFETYDAAL
+95 PFQSFENYDAAL
-107 SQNRIDLN
+107 SQNRIYLN

-126 QLPAFPHVAA
+126 QLPAFPLVAA
-136 TVFVTAAGEF
+136 AAFVTPNQEF
-146 FGAERQDDGAIV
+146 FAGERQDDGAIV
-158 IRASEVENNHTV
+158 IRTSEVENNHTL
-170 TTYTA
+170 TTYTT
-175 SPEGERREITNAG
+175 SPEGERREIINAG
-188 KPNFDPRKRPY
+188 KSNFDPRKRPY
-199 YNISVQQKKAVWG
+199 YKIPVQQKQAVWAKL
-212 TVYPHITGKALYIAA
+212 YPHITGKYLYIAA
-227 AKPIYTKTG
+227 GKPIYTKTG
-236 DLLGVWMTN
+236 DLQGVWMTS

-266 FILEHSGEMIATST
+266 FILERSGEMIATST

-286 FYPDKVVQLPEQ
+286 YYPDKVVQLPEQ

-308 SNTITQKASQAL
+308 SNALTQKASQAL
-320 LEQFHSFQKIQASH
+320 LEQFHDFQNIQASH
-334 QLKLAVDGKNYFVQ
+334 QLKFTVDGKNYFVQ
-348 VDPFRDGK
+348 VDPFRDSK

-367 EEDFMNQINA
+367 EADFMNQINA

-383 LLCLTTLILAI
+383 LLCLATLILAI
-394 LLGILTARRIIRPVE
+394 LVGILTARRIIHPVE
-409 RITTASQQI
+409 RLTTASEAI
-418 ALGNLNQQ
+418 AEGNLNQQ

-439 KVFNGMTRQLKDSL
+439 NVFNSMTKQLKDSL
-453 DALHLAKVELEA
+453 NALHLANEELEA

-472 ELREEKEKSEQLL
+472 ELRQEKERSEQLL

-539 IFSAFDRLTEKYGL
+539 IFSAFDQLTEKYGL

-565 VGGLPVYR
+565 VGGLPVPR
-573 PDHTEAI
+573 PDHAEAI
-580 ANMALDMQAYMQDVE
+580 ANMALDMQVYMQDVQ

-600 SLQVRIGINTGP
+600 SLQIRMGINTGP

-650 EATYHKLQNKYLLE
+650 DATYLKLQNKYLLE
-664 PRGTIEV
+664 PRGAIEV

-680 WLLGQ
+680 WLLGRR
-685 QG
+685 GGILATSTR

>member
-1 MSSNSLIDRSWLF
+1 MLGKS
-14 FTLNITCQ
+14 
-22 SFLRMPLSPGLFTR
+22 RMTLSPGLFR
-36 IPLQILLIV
+36 NIPLQIMLIV
-45 PFVIQTVGAVTI
+45 PFVVQTVGAVA
-57 VVYLSYRNGQKAV
+57 VVGYLSYRNGQKAV
-70 NDVATQLRNDTS
+70 NDVATQLRNDVS
-82 DRIKQNLTYLLAI
+82 DRIKENLTDLVAI
-95 PFQSFETYDAAL
+95 PFQSFENYDAAL

-115 NGRDVEKFLWR
+115 NGRDVEKFLWG
-126 QLPAFPHVAA
+126 QLPAFPLVAA
-136 TVFVTAAGEF
+136 AAFVTPNQEF
-146 FGAERQDDGAIV
+146 FAGERQDDGEIV
-158 IRASEVENNHTV
+158 IRTSEVENNHTL
-170 TTYTA
+170 TTYTT
-175 SPEGERREITNAG
+175 SPEGERREIINAG

-199 YNISVQQKKAVWG
+199 YKIPVQQKQAVWAKL
-212 TVYPHITGKALYIAA
+212 YPHITGKYLYIAA
-227 AKPIYTKTG
+227 GKPIYTQTG
-236 DLLGVWMTN
+236 DLQGVWMTS

-266 FILEHSGEMIATST
+266 FILERSGEMIATST

-286 FYPDKVVQLPEQ
+286 YYPDKVVQLPEQ

-308 SNTITQKASQAL
+308 SNALTQKASQAL
-320 LEQFHSFQKIQASH
+320 LEQFHDFQNIQASH
-334 QLKLAVDGKNYFVQ
+334 QLKFTVDGKNYFVQ
-348 VDPFRDGK
+348 IDPFRDSK

-367 EEDFMNQINA
+367 EADFMNQINA

-383 LLCLTTLILAI
+383 LLCLATLILAI
-394 LLGILTARRIIRPVE
+394 LLGILTARWIIRPVE
-409 RITTASQQI
+409 RITTASEAI
-418 ALGNLNQQ
+418 AGGNLNQQ

-439 KVFNGMTRQLKDSL
+439 NVFNGMTRQLKDSL
-453 DALHLAKVELEA
+453 DAIRLANEELEA

-472 ELREEKEKSEQLL
+472 ELRQEKEKSEQLL

-539 IFSAFDRLTEKYGL
+539 IFSTFDQLTEKYGL

-565 VGGLPVYR
+565 VGGLPASR
-573 PDHTEAI
+573 PDHCEAI

-600 SLQVRIGINTGP
+600 SLQIRIGINTGP

-650 EATYHKLQNKYLLE
+650 DATYLKLQNKYLLE

-680 WLLGQ
+680 WLLGRR
-685 QG
+685 G

>member
-1 MSSNSLIDRSWLF
+1 MLGKS
-14 FTLNITCQ
+14 
-22 SFLRMPLSPGLFTR
+22 RMPLSPGLFR
-36 IPLQILLIV
+36 KIPLQIMLIV
-45 PFVIQTVGAVTI
+45 PFVVQTVGAVA
-57 VVYLSYRNGQKAV
+57 VVGYLSYRNGQQAV
-70 NDVATQLRNDTS
+70 NDVATQLRNDIS
-82 DRIKQNLTYLLAI
+82 DRIQENLTYLVAI
-95 PFQSFETYDAAL
+95 PFQSFESYDATL

-126 QLPAFPHVAA
+126 QLPAFPLVAA
-136 TVFVTAAGEF
+136 TVFVTANQEL

-158 IRASEVENNHTV
+158 IRASEVENNHTL
-170 TTYTA
+170 TTYTT
-175 SPEGERREITNAG
+175 SPEGERREIANVG

-199 YNISVQQKKAVWG
+199 YKIPVQQKQAFWG

-227 AKPIYTKTG
+227 GKPIYTKTG
-236 DLLGVWMTN
+236 DLQGVWMTN

-266 FILEHSGEMIATST
+266 FILERSGEMIATST
-280 GEKPFQ
+280 REKPFQ
-286 FYPDKVVQLPEQ
+286 YYPDKVVQLPEQ
-298 RVERLKVVNS
+298 RIERLNVVNS
-308 SNTITQKASQAL
+308 GNAITQKASQAL
-320 LEQFHSFQKIQASH
+320 LEQFHDFQNIQASH
-334 QLKLAVDGKNYFVQ
+334 QLKFTVAGKNYFVK
-348 VDPFRDGK
+348 VDPFQDSK

-367 EEDFMNQINA
+367 EADFMNQINA

-383 LLCLTTLILAI
+383 LLCLATLILAV

-409 RITTASQQI
+409 RIATASEAI
-418 ALGNLNQQ
+418 AKGNLNQQ

-439 KVFNGMTRQLKDSL
+439 NVFNGMIRQLKDSL
-453 DALHLAKVELEA
+453 DAIHLANEELEA

-472 ELREEKEKSEQLL
+472 ELRQEKEKSEQLL

-497 MRTNESPAEHF
+497 MRTNKSPAEHF

-539 IFSAFDRLTEKYGL
+539 IFSAFDQLTEKYGL

-565 VGGLPVYR
+565 VGGLPASR
-573 PDHTEAI
+573 PDHCEAI
-580 ANMALDMQAYMQDVE
+580 ANMALDMRAYMQNVE

-600 SLQVRIGINTGP
+600 SLQIRIGINTGP

-650 EATYHKLQNKYLLE
+650 DATYLKLQNKYLLE

-680 WLLGQ
+680 WLLGRR
-685 QG
+685 G